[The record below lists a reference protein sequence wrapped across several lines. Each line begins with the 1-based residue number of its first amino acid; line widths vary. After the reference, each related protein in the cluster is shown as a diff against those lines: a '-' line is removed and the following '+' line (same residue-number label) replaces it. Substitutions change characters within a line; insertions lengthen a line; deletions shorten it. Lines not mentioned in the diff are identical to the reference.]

1 MYSTVLGISHNETE
15 IDHNNVIEALERL
28 KSITDKQS

>member
-15 IDHNNVIEALERL
+15 TGHYNVIEALERL